1 MKKSTIMK
9 SFIVDEIQENGF
21 SETEIDLFYACIEAT
36 DCIYTASEIVANKA
50 YNSYIEYI
58 DSYIE
63 LADTL
68 IYNEENINQEDSFI
82 KELKY
87 LLSNI
92 LVEKNIYKPTIKQEL
107 SVQIYLN
114 SYGWIVNEEYTIA
127 INLDINLIDSSKLRL
142 IA

>member
-1 MKKSTIMK
+1 MKKSNIIK
-9 SFIVDEIQENGF
+9 SFIMDEIEGNRF
-21 SETEIDLFYACIEAT
+21 SETEINLFYACIEAT
-36 DCIYTASEIVANKA
+36 DCIYTASEIVANKE
-50 YNSYIEYI
+50 YNSYIKHI

-68 IYNEENINQEDSFI
+68 VYNAEKIKYEDYFI

-92 LVEKNIYKPTIKQEL
+92 LVEKSIYNPTNKQEL

-114 SYGWIVNEEYTIA
+114 SYGWIVNEEYSIA

-142 IA
+142 TA

>member
-1 MKKSTIMK
+1 MKKSNIMK
-9 SFIVDEIQENGF
+9 SFIIDEIQENGF
-21 SETEIDLFYACIEAT
+21 SEKEINLFYACIEAT
-36 DCIYTASEIVANKA
+36 DCIYTASEIVVNKT

-68 IYNEENINQEDSFI
+68 VYNAEKIKYEDYFI

-92 LVEKNIYKPTIKQEL
+92 LVEGNAYEPTIKQEV
-107 SVQIYLN
+107 SIQIYLN
-114 SYGWIVNEEYTIA
+114 SYGWIVDEEYSIA
-127 INLDINLIDSSKLRL
+127 INLDINLIDSNKLRL
-142 IA
+142 IS

>member
-1 MKKSTIMK
+1 MKKSNIIK
-9 SFIVDEIQENGF
+9 SFIMDEIEENRF
-21 SETEIDLFYACIEAT
+21 SETEINLFYVCIEAT
-36 DCIYTASEIVANKA
+36 DCIYTASEIVANKN
-50 YNSYIEYI
+50 YNNYIEHI

-68 IYNEENINQEDSFI
+68 VYNAEKRKYEDYFI

-92 LVEKNIYKPTIKQEL
+92 LVEKSIYNPTDKQEL
-107 SVQIYLN
+107 YVQIYLN
-114 SYGWIVNEEYTIA
+114 SYDWIVNEEFSIA

-142 IA
+142 TA

>member
-1 MKKSTIMK
+1 MKKSNIIK
-9 SFIVDEIQENGF
+9 SFIMDEIEENRF
-21 SETEIDLFYACIEAT
+21 SETEINLFYVCIEAT
-36 DCIYTASEIVANKA
+36 DCIYTASEIVANKN
-50 YNSYIEYI
+50 YNNYIEHI

-68 IYNEENINQEDSFI
+68 VYNAEKRKYEDYFI

-92 LVEKNIYKPTIKQEL
+92 LVEKSIYNPTDKQEL
-107 SVQIYLN
+107 YVQIYLN
-114 SYGWIVNEEYTIA
+114 SYGWIVNEEFSIA

-142 IA
+142 TA

>member
-1 MKKSTIMK
+1 MKKSNIIK
-9 SFIVDEIQENGF
+9 SFIIDEIEENRF
-21 SETEIDLFYACIEAT
+21 SETEINLFYACIEAT
-36 DCIYTASEIVANKA
+36 ECIYTASEIVANKN
-50 YNSYIEYI
+50 YNSYIEHI

-68 IYNEENINQEDSFI
+68 VYNAEKMKYEDYFI
-82 KELKY
+82 RELKY

-92 LVEKNIYKPTIKQEL
+92 LVEKNIYNPTDKQEL

-114 SYGWIVNEEYTIA
+114 SYGWIVNEEFSIA

-142 IA
+142 TA